1 MMMNSCLSRTS
12 GRSVRR
18 LWWSPYQSG
27 CPCARTSWW
36 PASPEY
42 CCSPTRDTCC
52 PSTYKHT
59 RLTSLLARGS
69 WVFLL
74 WKVSDVPGFEEV
86 QGFRELVVEDE
97 VEGHGALLYR
107 RTQVHL
113 RRPEHTNTHTFYSDT
128 RTSWLWGMIWCDTH
142 TGMRSKASSKQSWNR
157 QRTQTPQKYNT
168 RHTRELLSALRSHD
182 RLYF

>member
-59 RLTSLLARGS
+59 RLASLLARGS

-74 WKVSDVPGFEEV
+74 WKVSVY
-86 QGFRELVVEDE
+86 QG
-97 VEGHGALLYR
+97 
-107 RTQVHL
+107 L
-113 RRPEHTNTHTFYSDT
+113 RRSRASENLLLRTRLRAMVHSSIDVRRSILDALNTQTHTRFILIHEHPDCEGWSDAILT
-128 RTSWLWGMIWCDTH
+128 LGCGRKHLQNSPE
-142 TGMRSKASSKQSWNR
+142 R